1 MRDPVAGT
9 CEVSTVDVG
18 RVADYLII
26 MESRIRA
33 TDAARRFSD
42 LLNRI
47 HYRGEVFVIERG
59 GEPICRMGPVGRVSR
74 NLSDLHRFLGTI
86 PGPDI
91 EFWDDIEA
99 GRSTDQ
105 GLPDSPWDS

>member
-1 MRDPVAGT
+1 MDIGRRAG
-9 CEVSTVDVG
+9 
-18 RVADYLII
+18 YLII

-47 HYRGEVFVIERG
+47 HYRGEAFVIERG
-59 GEPICRMGPVGRVSR
+59 GEPICRMGPVGPVSR
-74 NLSDLHRFLGTI
+74 SLADLHRLLGSI
-86 PGPDI
+86 PAPDI

-99 GRSTDQ
+99 GRSTEQ
-105 GLPDSPWDS
+105 SLPKSPWDS